1 MPYPHQRIVPLKEPV
16 YIFTSDAEKLQIAL
30 TKAQRERSDWK
41 NKYQVVSLENA
52 KIQKQLR
59 EKDDLIKILE
69 QHATQV
75 KQEDVFF
82 SSHIPPASGAL
93 KRIINQLTLENARLK
108 RQKGEIQSETGS
120 SSRGAA

>member
-1 MPYPHQRIVPLKEPV
+1 MPYPRQGIVPLKEPV

-30 TKAQRERSDWK
+30 TKAQRERSAWK

-52 KIQKQLR
+52 KIKKQLR

-75 KQEDVFF
+75 K
-82 SSHIPPASGAL
+82 
-93 KRIINQLTLENARLK
+93 
-108 RQKGEIQSETGS
+108 
-120 SSRGAA
+120 